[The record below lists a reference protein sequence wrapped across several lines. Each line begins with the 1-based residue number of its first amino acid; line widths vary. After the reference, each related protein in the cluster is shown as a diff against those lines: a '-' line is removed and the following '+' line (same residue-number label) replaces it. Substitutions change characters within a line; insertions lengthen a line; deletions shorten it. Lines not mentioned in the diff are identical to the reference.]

1 VPAVFDDRVKLV
13 PIGCQ
18 QCMECRRKK
27 SKEWQVRMLEDIK
40 TNKNGKMVT
49 LTFSNESITKI
60 IEEGK
65 TKEKRDRNI
74 VIPGTPLKELQGYE
88 LDNAIAAYAIRKF
101 LERWRKKFKKSLR
114 HWLVTELGHNGTENI
129 HLHGIVW
136 TDENYSTIREKWAYG
151 FIYPRTEEQ
160 EQKGYVN
167 ARTVNY
173 IVKYITKIDRD
184 HEGFKSTILTSAGIG
199 KNYTQT
205 RQAEGNL
212 YKPGQ
217 TVESY
222 TNTQGFKYS
231 LPIYWR
237 NKIYTDEERE
247 KLWIEKLN
255 KNERWINGIR
265 IDISKNED
273 YYYKVLEQERMK
285 NIVLGFGTNQT
296 DWDKEEYEKQRRI
309 LMYEQRTKK

>member
-1 VPAVFDDRVKLV
+1 MN
-13 PIGCQ
+13 Q
-18 QCMECRRKK
+18 E
-27 SKEWQVRMLEDIK
+27 IK
-40 TNKNGKMVT
+40 
-49 LTFSNESITKI
+49 
-60 IEEGK
+60 
-65 TKEKRDRNI
+65 
-74 VIPGTPLKELQGYE
+74 KELQGYE

-222 TNTQGFKYS
+222 TNILLS
-231 LPIYWR
+231 
-237 NKIYTDEERE
+237 
-247 KLWIEKLN
+247 
-255 KNERWINGIR
+255 
-265 IDISKNED
+265 S
-273 YYYKVLEQERMK
+273 
-285 NIVLGFGTNQT
+285 
-296 DWDKEEYEKQRRI
+296 YEHI
-309 LMYEQRTKK
+309 